1 MSEQQL
7 KRNIAYKLRI
17 GDLFLGKQI
26 IENERI
32 SCVELGDKKIV
43 RINIIANVIEKY
55 QADSE
60 SNFLSFTIDDAS
72 GQIRL
77 KSFKEDSDRF
87 KSINQGDTILVIG
100 TLRIYNNELY
110 IAPEIIKN
118 YDPRYLLVR
127 KLELEKENKPAA
139 VVDKTQLQDIKSK
152 VIEMIKQT
160 EEGIDADKLIM
171 EIKSSP
177 DLINREIQKLLEE
190 GVIYEPRPGRFRYL
204 G

>member
-60 SNFLSFTIDDAS
+60 SNFFSSAFNLSSMIF
-72 GQIRL
+72 
-77 KSFKEDSDRF
+77 
-87 KSINQGDTILVIG
+87 SIPFFPKITG
-100 TLRIYNNELY
+100 T
-110 IAPEIIKN
+110 
-118 YDPRYLLVR
+118 PR
-127 KLELEKENKPAA
+127 
-139 VVDKTQLQDIKSK
+139 
-152 VIEMIKQT
+152 
-160 EEGIDADKLIM
+160 
-171 EIKSSP
+171 
-177 DLINREIQKLLEE
+177 
-190 GVIYEPRPGRFRYL
+190 
-204 G
+204 

>member
-1 MSEQQL
+1 MPEQQL
-7 KRNIAYKLRI
+7 KRNTAYKLRI
-17 GDLFLGKQI
+17 GDLFSGKQVI
-26 IENERI
+26 DNERI
-32 SCVELGDKKIV
+32 SFIELGDKKIV
-43 RINIIANVIEKY
+43 RVNIIANVIEKY
-55 QADSE
+55 QSEGE

-110 IAPEIIKN
+110 IAPEIIKI

-127 KLELEKENKPAA
+127 KLELEGEKKEV
-139 VVDKTQLQDIKSK
+139 VVDKSQLQDIKSK
-152 VIEMIKQT
+152 VIEMIKQA

-177 DLINREIQKLLEE
+177 DLINQEIQKLLEE

>member
-1 MSEQQL
+1 MAEQI

-17 GDLFLGKQI
+17 GDLEKGKQI
-26 IENERI
+26 IENEKFLFL
-32 SCVELGDKKIV
+32 ELGEKKIV
-43 RINIIANVIEKY
+43 RVNIIANVIEKY
-55 QADSE
+55 ESE
-60 SNFLSFTIDDAS
+60 SESKFLSFTIDDAS

-87 KSINQGDTILVIG
+87 RNINQGDTVLVIG

-118 YDPRYLLVR
+118 YNPQYLLVR
-127 KLELEKENKPAA
+127 KLELEKEIPIPQ
-139 VVDKTQLQDIKSK
+139 DKTEIKATKDKIIEIIKSSEDG
-152 VIEMIKQT
+152 V
-160 EEGIDADKLIM
+160 DADKLII

-177 DLINREIQKLLEE
+177 EIINQEIQKLLEE
-190 GVIYEPRPGRFRYL
+190 GIIYEPRPGRFRYL